1 VQPSQYTGNGDVQE
15 FRYTSA
21 LQSAFNNGNIAS
33 LSDIANR
40 GWTASS
46 GANVFVA
53 NHDTERGG
61 SSLNYQASNNR
72 YTLAL
77 VFSLSFPYGTPT
89 ILSGYQFSAYDAG
102 SPNSGYGTCSGNT
115 GTNGWTCTH
124 RWTGVAGFVG
134 FFNTVKGTT
143 LNNWVSDS
151 SAQIAFGRGSSGYA
165 VINSGSS
172 SWSRTFT
179 TSLPNGRYCN
189 VYDGAPSSSGCT
201 GTTITISGGTFTAT
215 VSAYSA
221 LGIHTGALAG
231 GTTTTAGT
239 TSTTTTTTATAT
251 SVAITFAETATTVWG
266 ENIFLVGSISQLG
279 NWAPSSAI
287 ALSSASY
294 PVWKVTLSLP
304 PNTTFQYKYI
314 RKDSSGNVTWESDP
328 NRSYTTPSSG
338 SATEN
343 DTWR

>member
-1 VQPSQYTGNGDVQE
+1 

-21 LQSAFNNGNIAS
+21 LQTAFNNGNIAS
-33 LSDIANR
+33 LSDIASR

-61 SSLNYQASNNR
+61 SSLNYQASNNI

-89 ILSGYQFSAYDAG
+89 VLSGYQFSSYDAG

-179 TSLPNGRYCN
+179 TPLPNGKYCN

-221 LGIHTGALAG
+221 LGLHTGALAG

-239 TSTTTTTTATAT
+239 SPTTSTTATTTTTTATAT

-279 NWAPSSAI
+279 SWDPNSSI

-294 PVWKVTLSLP
+294 PVWTVTVSLP

-328 NRSYTTPSSG
+328 NRSYTTGSG